1 MDSAPSGPER
11 DRVGSSEEAESVVKG
26 RSTPDGR
33 PRIAWF
39 VAPVL
44 AALAAPTSGQ
54 EVRLTEAAE
63 RGTFNVGAAR
73 ASVNPSTDPDAGAIL
88 RFDYTIPPGA
98 AAGVW
103 AKRFPEGLKEGGVDV
118 VRPSARAADPG
129 RLRQVAVTLEIKGS
143 AGVQRIPLELHHD
156 WAPAQQDVDW
166 KAIGTLSEVV
176 VSVSRVGEGEP
187 ASGTID
193 LDVRFERLPLSQRLA
208 TYRAARLGGV
218 LLVGLVAALLAGLAP
233 RATAGPRPRG
243 GLLRDAVQGA
253 GAVAIAGLAIGIY
266 ALSSRGPME
275 VGWLPL
281 GFAVAGVALG
291 EWWKFGLTGRHL
303 TPVEALRDGLATGLL
318 AASSSPLAILQAPRE
333 WSDLLALSGIVAAVA
348 AALYHA
354 ANAVKAGL
362 LGAAPGRD
370 RRRPDRRHA
379 LRGRGARAA
388 GVRRA
393 DADARERPDAPG
405 RCPATPR
412 RPGSS
417 GGWRSSSP
425 STRWWPTPSAWRRSG
440 PRSGRRRRTWR
451 CWPWRSPRSPGPGS
465 RPWARAGRS
474 PPGGRRPACWPSWR
488 PRSCRRRGSGPR
500 GIS

>member
-1 MDSAPSGPER
+1 M
-11 DRVGSSEEAESVVKG
+11 VKG
-26 RSTPDGR
+26 RSTQDGR

-73 ASVNPSTDPDAGAIL
+73 AGVTPSTDPAAGAIL

-103 AKRFPEGLKEGGVDV
+103 AKRFPEGLKEGGVDL

-156 WAPAQQDVDW
+156 WAPAEQDVDW

-208 TYRAARLGGV
+208 TYRAAKLGGV
-218 LLVGLVAALLAGLAP
+218 LLVGLVAALLAALAP

-243 GLLRDAVQGA
+243 GLLRDALQGA

-266 ALSSRGPME
+266 ALELEGADGGRLAPPRLRGR
-275 VGWLPL
+275 GR
-281 GFAVAGVALG
+281 GAGRV
-291 EWWKFGLTGRHL
+291 
-303 TPVEALRDGLATGLL
+303 VEIRAHRPAPDARRGAPRRPRDRPARGLL
-318 AASSSPLAILQAPRE
+318 QPAGDPPGAEGMVRPARAERDRRGRRGGPLPRRQRRE
-333 WSDLLALSGIVAAVA
+333 G
-348 AALYHA
+348 
-354 ANAVKAGL
+354 GL

-388 GVRRA
+388 GIRRV
-393 DADARERPDAPG
+393 DADARELPERRGAVRPPRGGRVPRAGGGPLRLQRGGGQRPRPGDEADPAPVGEGAPG
-405 RCPATPR
+405 A
-412 RPGSS
+412 
-417 GGWRSSSP
+417 
-425 STRWWPTPSAWRRSG
+425 
-440 PRSGRRRRTWR
+440 
-451 CWPWRSPRSPGPGS
+451 
-465 RPWARAGRS
+465 AGR
-474 PPGGRRPACWPSWR
+474 GGRRDRRALDRGPGLGRGGRLLGGRCPACWPSWR